1 MDNPTTITPGY
12 AHSLWRFLSSLKL
25 TVVLLFCMA
34 ALSVFGTVIPQ
45 NFAAQEYVRLYG
57 VPGYRL
63 LVLLDLVDMYRS
75 WWFVGLMLLLVVNII
90 VCSID
95 RLSGSWRVIFV
106 RQPKFDLAQYRQ
118 RKNRLDFQ
126 VQAAAGQLKEPF
138 QRFMAK
144 RFRFCRLEST
154 ERGFV
159 VTAERG
165 RWTRLGV
172 YGVHLSIVVLLVG
185 GLIGSKFGFE
195 GFVAIPE
202 GDKADTIQLNRSDQS
217 IKLPF
222 AIRCDDF
229 SVTFYEGGQRPKEF
243 RSQLTIVEE
252 DREVLRQ
259 EIVVNAPLHYKGI
272 GIYQSSYGRLDD
284 DAPPANW
291 GAQMPAEIELAFR
304 STASGIIYTLSARI
318 GQPLQIPEGMGQ
330 LVLERYE
337 QEAMFQSMA
346 LGPALIGTLTDP
358 QATPQIVT
366 LPLKFPKFDA
376 MRGGTVTISVNP
388 PKAPPQPERFYT
400 GLQVVYDP
408 GVGVVYVG
416 FILMLV
422 GCTVAFF
429 MSHQQV
435 VVEVVA
441 QQQGC
446 AVMVS
451 GKSNKNQM
459 GLQMQLQ
466 RMADRLAGVMMTGSA
481 GKTDR

>member
-1 MDNPTTITPGY
+1 MDNPATITPGY

-34 ALSVFGTVIPQ
+34 VLSVIGTVIPQ
-45 NFAAQEYVRLYG
+45 NIAAQEYVRIYG
-57 VPGYRL
+57 VAGYRL
-63 LVLLDLVDMYRS
+63 LVLLDIVDMYRS

-95 RLSGSWRVIFV
+95 RLSGSWRIIFV

-126 VQAAAGQLKEPF
+126 MQGTTAQLKEPF
-138 QRFMAK
+138 QRIVAR
-144 RFRFCRLEST
+144 RFRFSCLEST
-154 ERGFV
+154 DSGFV

-185 GLIGSKFGFE
+185 GLIGSKYGFE

-202 GDKADTIQLNRSDQS
+202 GDKADTIQLNRSDQA

-229 SVTFYEGGQRPKEF
+229 SVTFYEDGQRPKEF
-243 RSQLTIVEE
+243 RSRLTIIEE
-252 DREVLRQ
+252 EEEVLRQ

-284 DAPPANW
+284 DAPPAGW
-291 GAQMPAEIELAFR
+291 GSQMPAEIELSFR
-304 STASGIIYTLSARI
+304 SIASGIIYNRSARI

-337 QEAMFQSMA
+337 QEAMFKSMA
-346 LGPALIGTLTDP
+346 LGPALIGTLTVSQGKP
-358 QATPQIVT
+358 QTVT

-376 MRGGTVTISVNP
+376 MRGGTVAISVIP
-388 PKAPPQPERFYT
+388 SKAAPQPERFYT

-416 FILMLV
+416 FILMLA
-422 GCTVAFF
+422 GCAVAFF

-441 QQQGC
+441 QQQGS

-459 GLQMQLQ
+459 GLQVQLQ
-466 RMADRLAGVMMTGSA
+466 RMADRMAGVIVTGST
-481 GKTDR
+481 GKSER

>member
-1 MDNPTTITPGY
+1 MDNPTTISPGY
-12 AHSLWRFLSSLKL
+12 TYSLWRFLSSLKL

-34 ALSVFGTVIPQ
+34 ALSVIGTVVPQ
-45 NFAAQEYVRLYG
+45 NIAAQDYVRLYG
-57 VPGYRL
+57 VAGYRL
-63 LVLLDLVDMYRS
+63 LVLLDIVDMYRS

-95 RLSGSWRVIFV
+95 RLSGSWRVIFL

-118 RKNRLDFQ
+118 RKNRVDFQ
-126 VQAAAGQLKEPF
+126 MQGTAGQLQEPF
-138 QRFMAK
+138 HRILSG

-154 ERGFV
+154 DRGFV

-185 GLIGSKFGFE
+185 GLIGSKYGFE

-202 GDKADTIQLNRSDQS
+202 GDKADAIHLNRSDQS

-243 RSQLTIVEE
+243 RSQLTIFEGE
-252 DREVLRQ
+252 REVLQQ

-284 DAPPANW
+284 AAPPASW
-291 GAQMPAEIELAFR
+291 GAQMPAEIELSFR
-304 STASGIIYTLSARI
+304 SIASGIIYTRSARI
-318 GQPLQIPEGMGQ
+318 GQPLQVPENLGQ
-330 LVLERYE
+330 LVLERFE
-337 QEAMFQSMA
+337 KEAMFQSMA
-346 LGPALIGTLTDP
+346 LGPALIGTLTTS
-358 QATPQIVT
+358 QGTPQTVT

-376 MRGGTVTISVNP
+376 MRGGTVAISVMP
-388 PKAPPQPERFYT
+388 PKAAPQPERFYT

-416 FILMLV
+416 FTLMLV
-422 GCTVAFF
+422 GCVVAFF

-435 VVEVVA
+435 VVEVVTKK
-441 QQQGC
+441 QGC

-459 GLQMQLQ
+459 GLQMKLQ
-466 RMADRLAGVMMTGSA
+466 RLADQLAGVMGTGS
-481 GKTDR
+481 TDKSER